1 MTAFATEHS
10 GFADSVYGPIDPVVA
25 ASATGKAPGGFRV
38 NTDTG
43 QNVTRQTVENATTKN
58 LWDLR
63 DGILPWLLIVAI
75 AFVLIQTKLNK

>member
-25 ASATGKAPGGFRV
+25 ASATGKAPGGYRT

-43 QNVTRQTVENATTKN
+43 QNVTQQTTHAAPVKG
-58 LWDLR
+58 LWDPR
-63 DGILPWLLIVAI
+63 EGVLPWLAAAAI
-75 AFVLIQTKLNK
+75 GFVLIQTKLNK